1 MSVNLSAIRLLD
13 QLTAVVGSI
22 SDEQFCRKVA
32 VLSDS
37 TIGQHVR
44 HTLEFFLCLM
54 DAKNEGH
61 INYDARK
68 HDKFIEQETQ
78 LALSVIKSIV
88 EFLEK
93 ETEDFALSMTANYEL
108 EEDHNEVIATNF
120 RRELAYN
127 IEHAIHHMALL
138 KIGFRAVCP
147 EVALPAHF
155 GVASST
161 VRFQQSQHK

>member
-1 MSVNLSAIRLLD
+1 MFINLSAIRLLD
-13 QLTAVVGSI
+13 QLTAVVAGI
-22 SDEQFCRKVA
+22 NDEQFGRKVPI
-32 VLSDS
+32 LSNA

-54 DAKNEGH
+54 DAKNEGY
-61 INYDARK
+61 INYDERK

-78 LALSVIKSIV
+78 LALSVIKSIND
-88 EFLEK
+88 FLEK
-93 ETEDFALSMTANYEL
+93 ETEDFGLKMSANYEVD
-108 EEDHNEVIATNF
+108 EDQNEVIITNF

-127 IEHAIHHMALL
+127 IEHAIHHMALI
-138 KIGFRAVCP
+138 KIGFKEICP

-161 VRFQQSQHK
+161 VRFQQSQHN